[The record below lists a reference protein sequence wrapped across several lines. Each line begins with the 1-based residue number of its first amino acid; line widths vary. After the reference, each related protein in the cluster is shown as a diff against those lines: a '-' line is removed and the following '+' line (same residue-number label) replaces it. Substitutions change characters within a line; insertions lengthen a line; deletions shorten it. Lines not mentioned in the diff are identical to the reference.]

1 MKKMMSVCLL
11 LSVLLLLS
19 GCQSPGPEQ
28 DLGDTYV
35 PENDNQYYFYL
46 SGILGNPITDSE
58 DAYYFDHEQYLY
70 SKDKKTGKSAPLCN
84 KPDCTHDEQAMNP
97 DGSSNCN
104 AYFGYVRDMAYYQGK
119 LYVIEDEGVYEMDA
133 SGSTRKE
140 LLKLKEDPSSGM
152 VHRGYLYLAFTD
164 FLSVPEE
171 YTEEEMQE
179 MSYRVERYRLDQW
192 DGKPEV
198 VYEKKGEFGQ
208 INTMFA
214 YGNRVYFVGAGES
227 EGGVCYDI
235 LDHSVTTMP
244 PGTNAYMALS
254 NDHLVYFPP
263 LEGYT
268 DEATNEEW
276 FEMLKKGRGVIAD
289 LKGNVIEAETEI
301 IETHSSLYAFGD
313 KIAADNRSAVAF
325 DALPLEERSV
335 RFYDQDGKF
344 IREIKTGN
352 DRMPVLGMNEDYLFY
367 LKRGENNEGVE
378 LWAIDLHRLDDPD
391 LQGERFFPEEQ

>member
-1 MKKMMSVCLL
+1 MKKMMPVCLL
-11 LSVLLLLS
+11 LSMLLVLLA

-46 SGILGNPITDSE
+46 SGILGYPITDSE
-58 DAYYFDHEQYLY
+58 DACYFDHQQYLY
-70 SKDKKTGKSAPLCN
+70 SRDKKTGKCVPLCN
-84 KPDCTHDEQAMNP
+84 KPDCTHDEQAKNP

-104 AYFGYVRDMAYYQGK
+104 AYFGYVRNLAYYQGK
-119 LYVIEDEGVYEMDA
+119 LYVIENEGVYEMDV

-140 LLKLKEDPSSGM
+140 LLQFKEIPSCGM
-152 VHRGYLYLAFTD
+152 VHRGYLYISFTD
-164 FLSVPEE
+164 FWSAPEE

-208 INTMFA
+208 INVLFA
-214 YGNRVYFVGAGES
+214 YGNQVYIDQSS
-227 EGGVCYDI
+227 ETQVYYNI
-235 LDHSVTTMP
+235 LDHSITTLP
-244 PGTNAYMALS
+244 ALVS
-254 NDHLVYFPP
+254 GYLAVSGQKLLYFEYPEGFTGQES
-263 LEGYT
+263 LE
-268 DEATNEEW
+268 ELFAMRKNNIAT
-276 FEMLKKGRGVIAD
+276 IAD
-289 LKGNVIEAETEI
+289 LSGNKERDTEIPQVYSRLYGYGNV
-301 IETHSSLYAFGD
+301 
-313 KIAADNRSAVAF
+313 IAADNSSNIYEGGF
-325 DALPLEERSV
+325 SEEDRGV

-344 IREIKTGN
+344 IREVKTGN
-352 DRMPVLGMNEDYLFY
+352 DRMPVLGMDEDYLFY

-391 LQGERFFPEEQ
+391 LQGEQFFPEEQ

>member
-1 MKKMMSVCLL
+1 MCLL
-11 LSVLLLLS
+11 LSVLLLLA

-46 SGILGNPITDSE
+46 SSILGNPITDSE

-84 KPDCTHDEQAMNP
+84 KPDCTHDAQAMNP

-104 AYFGYVRDMAYYQGK
+104 AYFGHVRNMAYYQGK
-119 LYVIEDEGVYEMDA
+119 LYVIEDEGVYEMDV

-140 LLKLKEDPSSGM
+140 LLQFKEIPSCGM
-152 VHRGYLYLAFTD
+152 VHRGYLYISFTD
-164 FLSVPEE
+164 FWSAPEE

-179 MSYRVERYRLDQW
+179 MDYRVERYRLDQW

-208 INTMFA
+208 INVLFA
-214 YGNRVYFVGAGES
+214 YGNQVYIDQSS
-227 EGGVCYDI
+227 ETQVYYNI
-235 LDHSVTTMP
+235 LDHSITTLP
-244 PGTNAYMALS
+244 ALVS
-254 NDHLVYFPP
+254 GYLAVSGQKLLYFEYPEGFTGQES
-263 LEGYT
+263 LE
-268 DEATNEEW
+268 ELFAMRKNNIAT
-276 FEMLKKGRGVIAD
+276 IAD
-289 LKGNVIEAETEI
+289 LSGNKERDTEIPQVYSRLYGYGNV
-301 IETHSSLYAFGD
+301 
-313 KIAADNRSAVAF
+313 IAADNSSNIYEGGF
-325 DALPLEERSV
+325 SEEDRGV

-352 DRMPVLGMNEDYLFY
+352 DRMPV
-367 LKRGENNEGVE
+367 KRGENNEGVE

>member
-1 MKKMMSVCLL
+1 MKKMMPVCLL
-11 LSVLLLLS
+11 LSVLLLLA

-84 KPDCTHDEQAMNP
+84 KPDCTHDAQAMNP

-104 AYFGYVRDMAYYQGK
+104 AYFGHVRNMAYYQGK
-119 LYVIEDEGVYEMDA
+119 LYVIEDEGVYEMDV

-140 LLKLKEDPSSGM
+140 LLQFKEIPSCGM

-164 FLSVPEE
+164 FNGAPED
-171 YTEEEMQE
+171 YTEEEMADRGC
-179 MSYRVERYRLDQW
+179 RVERYRLDQW
-192 DGKPEV
+192 NGKPEV

-208 INTMFA
+208 INVLFA
-214 YGNRVYFVGAGES
+214 YGNQVYIDQSS
-227 EGGVCYDI
+227 ETQVYYNI
-235 LDHSVTTMP
+235 LDHSITTLP
-244 PGTNAYMALS
+244 ALVS
-254 NDHLVYFPP
+254 GYLAVSGQKLLYFEYPEGFTGQES
-263 LEGYT
+263 LE
-268 DEATNEEW
+268 ELFAMRKNNIAT
-276 FEMLKKGRGVIAD
+276 IAD
-289 LKGNVIEAETEI
+289 LSGNKERDTEIPQVYSRLYGYGNV
-301 IETHSSLYAFGD
+301 
-313 KIAADNRSAVAF
+313 IAADNSSNIYEGGF
-325 DALPLEERSV
+325 SEEDRGV

>member
-11 LSVLLLLS
+11 LSMLLVLLA

-84 KPDCTHDEQAMNP
+84 KPDCTHDAQAMNP

-104 AYFGYVRDMAYYQGK
+104 AYFGYVRNLAYYQGK
-119 LYVIEDEGVYEMDA
+119 LYVIENEGVYEMDV

-140 LLKLKEDPSSGM
+140 LLQFKEIPSCGM

-164 FLSVPEE
+164 FNGAPED
-171 YTEEEMQE
+171 YTEEEMADRGC
-179 MSYRVERYRLDQW
+179 RVERYRLDQW
-192 DGKPEV
+192 NGKPEV

-208 INTMFA
+208 INVLFA
-214 YGNRVYFVGAGES
+214 YGNQVYIDQSS
-227 EGGVCYDI
+227 ETQVYYNI
-235 LDHSVTTMP
+235 LDHSITTLP
-244 PGTNAYMALS
+244 ALVS
-254 NDHLVYFPP
+254 GYLAVSGQKLLYFEYPEGFTGQES
-263 LEGYT
+263 LE
-268 DEATNEEW
+268 ELFAMRKNNIAT
-276 FEMLKKGRGVIAD
+276 IAD
-289 LKGNVIEAETEI
+289 LSGNKERDTEIPQVYSRLYGYGNV
-301 IETHSSLYAFGD
+301 
-313 KIAADNRSAVAF
+313 IAADNSSNIYEGGF
-325 DALPLEERSV
+325 SEEDRGV

-344 IREIKTGN
+344 IREVKTGN

-391 LQGERFFPEEQ
+391 LQGEQFFPEEQ

>member
-11 LSVLLLLS
+11 LSVLLLLA

-104 AYFGYVRDMAYYQGK
+104 AYFGHVGNMAYYQGK
-119 LYVIEDEGVYEMDA
+119 LYVIEDEGVYEMDV

-140 LLKLKEDPSSGM
+140 LLQFKEIPSCGM
-152 VHRGYLYLAFTD
+152 VHRGYLYISFTD
-164 FLSVPEE
+164 FWSAPEE

-263 LEGYT
+263 LEGDT
-268 DEATNEEW
+268 GEETS
-276 FEMLKKGRGVIAD
+276 EESYELQKNRRAVIAD
-289 LKGNVIEAETEI
+289 LNGKIKKETEI
-301 IETHSSLYAFGD
+301 PETHSSLYAFGD
-313 KIAADNRSAVAF
+313 KIAADNYSAVAF
-325 DALPLEERSV
+325 DRVAPEDRCV
-335 RFYDQDGKF
+335 RFYDQNGKF
-344 IREIKTGN
+344 IREVKTGN
-352 DRMPVLGMNEDYLFY
+352 ERLPVLGMNEDYLFY